1 MTIETLPGMPVTVER
16 DVPAAMRDGTVLRA
30 DVYRPSERS
39 PDGVP
44 VLLARSPYDK
54 RVNVSTFGNT
64 HPAWYASHGY
74 MVVIQD
80 TRGRYTSEGDFYPFA
95 HESDDGYDTV
105 EWAATLPGSNGD
117 VGMFG
122 FSYVGATQLLAAV
135 TRPPSLRSIAPGFT
149 ASQYYDGWTYN
160 GGALAAAFVCYW
172 ANLLALGSAVR
183 AEDRA
188 AVDALGASLGAAEGW
203 FWSLPLSEFPPLQGG
218 YAPYF
223 YDWLEHCTYDD
234 YWKQWSIDS
243 DYSRIEVPA
252 LHFGGWWDVFL
263 SGTVKNFTGLSAGAG
278 TEAARR
284 AQKLLVGPW
293 THMPWTPVSRCG
305 GDGPST
311 NEIDDWQLRWFDH
324 TLKGVDTGVLDHP
337 VTVFTLDGGW
347 RDLDGWPPSDT
358 VAEDW
363 YIHSRGRANSKFGD
377 GTLDRVPP
385 AAEPPDIFVY
395 DPGVPIPS
403 MGGHSCCFD
412 TITPMGP
419 ADQHQAEVSRMILVY
434 TSEPLADDIELLGD
448 VSVTVHA
455 ASTATRHRLHRP
467 AVRGRSRRP
476 QRQPPGGHPEG
487 PLPPLAQRARAA
499 RSRRGLR
506 AAHRPRP
513 RRRPRAGRVAAAAR
527 LIQLGLPPV
536 GPQPQHGRHTA
547 SGQRSSG
554 SPGHPD
560 RAPQHRPPDQDHTSS
575 PPTVG
580 RAARCRT
587 QGTTTGR
594 TSARG
599 QPGSAVR

>member
-1 MTIETLPGMPVTVER
+1 MTIETLPGMPVTIER
-16 DVPAAMRDGTVLRA
+16 DVAATMRDGTVLRA
-30 DVYRPSERS
+30 DVYRPTGPAAEGCE
-39 PDGVP
+39 DGVP

-54 RVNVSTFGNT
+54 RINVSTFGNA
-64 HPAWYASHGY
+64 HSAWYASHGY

-80 TRGRYTSEGDFYPFA
+80 CRGRYTSEGDFYPFA
-95 HESDDGYDTV
+95 HETDDGYDTV

-135 TRPPSLRSIAPGFT
+135 ARPPSLRSIAPGFT

-160 GGALAAAFVCYW
+160 GGALATAFVCYW

-183 AEDRA
+183 AGDRA
-188 AVDALGASLGAAEGW
+188 AVDALSASLGAAEGW
-203 FWSLPLSEFPPLQGG
+203 FWSLPMAEFPPLQGG

-223 YDWLEHCTYDD
+223 YDWVEHCTYDD
-234 YWKQWSIDS
+234 YWRQWSIDT

-263 SGTVKNFTGLSAGAG
+263 SGTVKNFTGLRASAG
-278 TEAARR
+278 TEAARG

-293 THMPWTPVSRCG
+293 THMPWTPLGRCG

-324 TLKGVDTGVLDHP
+324 TLKGVDTGVLDSP
-337 VTVFTLDGGW
+337 ATVFTLDGGW
-347 RDLDGWPPSDT
+347 RDLDGWPSSDT
-358 VAEDW
+358 AAEDW

-385 AAEPPDIFVY
+385 TAEPPDIFVY

-434 TSEPLADDIELLGD
+434 TSEPLAADSELLGD
-448 VSVTVHA
+448 VSVTLHA
-455 ASTATRHRLHRP
+455 ATTATDTDFTARLCVVDP
-467 AVRGRSRRP
+467 DGRSVNLQEGILRARYRRSLSEPEPLVPGEVYELRIDLGPVGAHVPAGSRLRLDISSSDFP
-476 QRQPPGGHPEG
+476 QWDRNLNTGGTPLAESALVAAPATQTVLHNAGHPTRIT
-487 PLPPLAQRARAA
+487 LPVR
-499 RSRRGLR
+499 RSV
-506 AAHRPRP
+506 P
-513 RRRPRAGRVAAAAR
+513 
-527 LIQLGLPPV
+527 
-536 GPQPQHGRHTA
+536 
-547 SGQRSSG
+547 
-554 SPGHPD
+554 
-560 RAPQHRPPDQDHTSS
+560 
-575 PPTVG
+575 
-580 RAARCRT
+580 
-587 QGTTTGR
+587 
-594 TSARG
+594 
-599 QPGSAVR
+599 

>member
-16 DVPAAMRDGTVLRA
+16 DVPATMRDGTVLRA
-30 DVYRPSERS
+30 DVYRPTGPAAEGCK
-39 PDGVP
+39 DGVP

-54 RVNVSTFGNT
+54 RINVSTFGNA
-64 HPAWYASHGY
+64 HSAWYASHGY

-80 TRGRYTSEGDFYPFA
+80 CRGRYTSEGDFYPFA
-95 HESDDGYDTV
+95 HEMDDGYDTV
-105 EWAATLPGSNGD
+105 EWAATLPDSNGD

-149 ASQYYDGWTYN
+149 ASQYYDGWTYD
-160 GGALAAAFVCYW
+160 GGALATAFVCYW

-183 AEDRA
+183 AGDRD
-188 AVDALGASLGAAEGW
+188 AVDALSASLGAAEGW
-203 FWSLPLSEFPPLQGG
+203 FWSLPMAEFPPLQGG

-223 YDWLEHCTYDD
+223 YDWVEHCSYDD
-234 YWKQWSIDS
+234 YWKRWSIDT

-263 SGTVKNFTGLSAGAG
+263 GGTVKNFTGLSAGAG

-305 GDGPST
+305 GEGPST

-324 TLKGVDTGVLDHP
+324 TLKGVDTGVLDSP
-337 VTVFTLDGGW
+337 ATVFTLDGGW
-347 RDLDGWPPSDT
+347 RDLDGWPPSD
-358 VAEDW
+358 AAPEHW

-377 GTLDRVPP
+377 GTLDRDPA

-434 TSEPLADDIELLGD
+434 TSEPLVADIELLGD
-448 VSVTVHA
+448 VSVTLHA
-455 ASTATRHRLHRP
+455 ATTATDTDFTARLCVVDP
-467 AVRGRSRRP
+467 DGRSVNLQEGILRARYRNSLSDPEPLVPGEVYELRIELGPVGAHVPAGSRLRLDISSSDFP
-476 QRQPPGGHPEG
+476 QWDRNLNTGGT
-487 PLPPLAQRARAA
+487 PLAESA
-499 RSRRGLR
+499 L
-506 AAHRPRP
+506 
-513 RRRPRAGRVAAAAR
+513 AAAPATQTVLHDADHPTR
-527 LIQLGLPPV
+527 ITLPV
-536 GPQPQHGRHTA
+536 R
-547 SGQRSSG
+547 RSV
-554 SPGHPD
+554 P
-560 RAPQHRPPDQDHTSS
+560 
-575 PPTVG
+575 
-580 RAARCRT
+580 
-587 QGTTTGR
+587 
-594 TSARG
+594 
-599 QPGSAVR
+599 

>member
-1 MTIETLPGMPVTVER
+1 MTIETLPGTAVTVER
-16 DVPAAMRDGTVLRA
+16 DVPATMRDGTVLRA
-30 DVYRPSERS
+30 DVYRPSG
-39 PDGVP
+39 PAAGGLGDGVP
-44 VLLARSPYDK
+44 VLLSRSPYDK
-54 RVNVSTFGNT
+54 RVNVSTFGNA

-74 MVVIQD
+74 MVVTQD

-95 HESDDGYDTV
+95 YEMDDGYDTV

-135 TRPPSLRSIAPGFT
+135 TRPPSLRAIAPGFT

-183 AEDRA
+183 AGDRA
-188 AVDALGASLGAAEGW
+188 AVDALSASLGGAEGW
-203 FWSLPLSEFPPLQGG
+203 FWWLPMSEFPPLQGG

-223 YDWLEHCTYDD
+223 YDWVEHCTYDD
-234 YWKQWSIDS
+234 YWKRWSIDA

-263 SGTVKNFTGLSAGAG
+263 DGTVKNFTGLSAGAG
-278 TEAARR
+278 TDEARG
-284 AQKLLVGPW
+284 AQKLLLGPW

-324 TLKGVDTGVLDHP
+324 TLKGIDTGVLDHP

-358 VAEDW
+358 AAEDW
-363 YIHSRGRANSKFGD
+363 YIHSGGRANSKFGD

-434 TSEPLADDIELLGD
+434 TSRAPGGRHRAARQRVGD
-448 VSVTVHA
+448 PARGQHRH
-455 ASTATRHRLHRP
+455 RHRLHRP

-487 PLPPLAQRARAA
+487 PLPQLAQRPRATRA
-499 RSRRGLR
+499 RRGVR
-506 AAHRPRP
+506 TAHRPRP
-513 RRRPRAGRVAAAAR
+513 GRSPHRSRIAAQAGH
-527 LIQLGLPPV
+527 LQLRLPPM
-536 GPQPQHGRHTA
+536 GPQPQHRRNAPDRKRPGSHT
-547 SGQRSSG
+547 RN
-554 SPGHPD
+554 PD
-560 RAPQHRPPDQDHTSS
+560 RAPQHRPPNQDHPPRPPLGFLGQETS
-575 PPTVG
+575 T
-580 RAARCRT
+580 RC
-587 QGTTTGR
+587 
-594 TSARG
+594 
-599 QPGSAVR
+599 

>member
-1 MTIETLPGMPVTVER
+1 MTIENLPGLPVTVER

-30 DVYRPSERS
+30 DVYRPAEQ
-39 PDGVP
+39 PLDGVP

-74 MVVIQD
+74 MVVVQD
-80 TRGRYTSEGDFYPFA
+80 SRGRYTSEGDFYPFA
-95 HESDDGYDTV
+95 HEMDDGYDTV

-135 TRPPSLRSIAPGFT
+135 TGPPSLRAIAPGFT

-160 GGALAAAFVCYW
+160 GGALSAAFVCYW

-223 YDWLEHCTYDD
+223 YDWVEHCTYDD

-243 DYSRIEVPA
+243 DYSRIDVPA

-263 SGTVKNFTGLSAGAG
+263 SGTVKNFTGLRAGAG
-278 TEAARR
+278 TEAARG

-324 TLKGVDTGVLDHP
+324 TLKGIDTGVLDSP
-337 VTVFTLDGGW
+337 VTVYTLDGGW
-347 RDLDGWPPSDT
+347 RDLDGWPPSDSA
-358 VAEDW
+358 AEDW
-363 YIHSRGRANSKFGD
+363 YIHSGGRANSKFGD
-377 GTLDRVPP
+377 GTLDRVPA

-448 VSVTVHA
+448 VSVTLHA
-455 ASTATRHRLHRP
+455 ASTATDTDFTARLCVVDP
-467 AVRGRSRRP
+467 DGRSVNL
-476 QRQPPGGHPEG
+476 QEG
-487 PLPPLAQRARAA
+487 ILRARYRHSLSEPEPLVPGEVYELHIDLGPVGAHVPA
-499 RSRRGLR
+499 GSRLR
-506 AAHRPRP
+506 LDVSSSDFPQWDRNLNTGGTPLQDSAL
-513 RRRPRAGRVAAAAR
+513 VAAPATQTVLHDPDHPTR
-527 LIQLGLPPV
+527 ITLPVRP
-536 GPQPQHGRHTA
+536 
-547 SGQRSSG
+547 SG
-554 SPGHPD
+554 
-560 RAPQHRPPDQDHTSS
+560 TSS
-575 PPTVG
+575 L
-580 RAARCRT
+580 AR
-587 QGTTTGR
+587 Q
-594 TSARG
+594 ARE
-599 QPGSAVR
+599 PDDR

>member
-1 MTIETLPGMPVTVER
+1 MTIEHLPGLPVTVER

-30 DVYRPSERS
+30 DVYRPADL
-39 PDGVP
+39 PAGGVP
-44 VLLARSPYDK
+44 VLLSRSPYDK

-95 HESDDGYDTV
+95 HEMDDGYDTV

-135 TRPPSLRSIAPGFT
+135 TRPPSLKAIAPGFT

-183 AEDRA
+183 AGDRA
-188 AVDALGASLGAAEGW
+188 AADALGAALGAAEGW

-223 YDWLEHCTYDD
+223 YDWVEHCTYDD

-263 SGTVKNFTGLSAGAG
+263 SGTVKNFTGLRAGAG
-278 TEAARR
+278 TEAARG

-305 GDGPST
+305 GDDGPST

-324 TLKGVDTGVLDHP
+324 TLKSIDTGVLDHP

-347 RDLDGWPPSDT
+347 RDLDGWPPSGT
-358 VAEDW
+358 VAKDW

-412 TITPMGP
+412 DITPMGP

-434 TSEPLADDIELLGD
+434 TSEPLEADIELLGD
-448 VSVTVHA
+448 VSVTLHA
-455 ASTATRHRLHRP
+455 ATTAPDTDFTARLCVVDP
-467 AVRGRSRRP
+467 DGRSVNLQEGILRARYRHSLSNPEPLVLGEVYELRIDLGPVGAHVPAGSRLRLDISSSDFP
-476 QRQPPGGHPEG
+476 QWDRNLNTGGT
-487 PLPPLAQRARAA
+487 PLAESA
-499 RSRRGLR
+499 L
-506 AAHRPRP
+506 
-513 RRRPRAGRVAAAAR
+513 VAAPATQTVLHDANHPTR
-527 LIQLGLPPV
+527 ITLPIRRV
-536 GPQPQHGRHTA
+536 NR
-547 SGQRSSG
+547 
-554 SPGHPD
+554 
-560 RAPQHRPPDQDHTSS
+560 
-575 PPTVG
+575 
-580 RAARCRT
+580 
-587 QGTTTGR
+587 
-594 TSARG
+594 
-599 QPGSAVR
+599 